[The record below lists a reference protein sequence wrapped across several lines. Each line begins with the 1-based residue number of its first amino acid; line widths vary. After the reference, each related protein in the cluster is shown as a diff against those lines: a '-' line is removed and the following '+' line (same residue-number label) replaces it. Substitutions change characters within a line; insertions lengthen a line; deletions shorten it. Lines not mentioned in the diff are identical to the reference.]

1 MAFLFLSFLFF
12 FLPTS
17 AVNYLHERRGEGRGA
32 AALNRFVRI
41 YPAIPLSLLLSRC
54 GYTAGNIGRIT
65 GNQPSSPSPRSSR
78 RFTPSPRNFQSPS
91 LPRPPPSPPSGGVEF
106 HGIPLILGEINI
118 DTGGLGMRRW
128 CNYFMVH
135 FYFYFFFLF
144 FFFQGYQTGAV
155 LIIILVDFARF
166 FLIDIINYLNK

>member
-1 MAFLFLSFLFF
+1 MAFFFLSFLFF

-17 AVNYLHERRGEGRGA
+17 AVNYLHERRGEGRRG

-91 LPRPPPSPPSGGVEF
+91 LPRSPPSGGVEF

-118 DTGGLGMRRW
+118 DTGGLAVRRW

>member
-17 AVNYLHERRGEGRGA
+17 AVNYLHERRGEGRGG

-135 FYFYFFFLF
+135 FFLF
-144 FFFQGYQTGAV
+144 SFFQGYQTGAV

>member
-1 MAFLFLSFLFF
+1 M
-12 FLPTS
+12 
-17 AVNYLHERRGEGRGA
+17 
-32 AALNRFVRI
+32 
-41 YPAIPLSLLLSRC
+41 
-54 GYTAGNIGRIT
+54 
-65 GNQPSSPSPRSSR
+65 
-78 RFTPSPRNFQSPS
+78 
-91 LPRPPPSPPSGGVEF
+91 
-106 HGIPLILGEINI
+106 ILGEINI